1 MFCDKFTNG
10 ALIVVD
16 CTDSI
21 STRSRLYNLRLIAAS
36 STIRFVLMVTV
47 LLVSDGTDVMVEIA
61 SLADGTSMTEFK
73 SPTKDEII
81 VEMSFT
87 VLLVAKA
94 PKLTG
99 EYGETRKG
107 LLLLE
112 AKLSADFCCLAA
124 FALSFCIKI
133 SAIASTIFPFLYVAG
148 S

>member
-1 MFCDKFTNG
+1 MV
-10 ALIVVD
+10 IVG
-16 CTDSI
+16 
-21 STRSRLYNLRLIAAS
+21 
-36 STIRFVLMVTV
+36 FE
-47 LLVSDGTDVMVEIA
+47 SDGTDVMVEIA
-61 SLADGTSMTEFK
+61 SLADGTSITEFK
-73 SPTKDEII
+73 SPTKDEMM
-81 VEMSFT
+81 VEISFT
-87 VLLVAKA
+87 VLLVANA

-112 AKLSADFCCLAA
+112 AKLSADFCGLAA